1 MNNAM
6 NTSAPLAARGAPV
19 AGDDADAF
27 ERRFVTAAP
36 ARMANVRSI
45 TSEQLFA
52 EFPEVQ
58 IAHGDAVYRLRQTS
72 LGKLILTK

>member
-1 MNNAM
+1 MNDFDTPA
-6 NTSAPLAARGAPV
+6 TPAAAL
-19 AGDDADAF
+19 ADAF
-27 ERRFVTAAP
+27 AQPLASSPAP
-36 ARMANVRSI
+36 RAPKVRLI

-52 EFPEVQ
+52 DFPEVQ